1 MKCTDETVNPDSQ
14 ISSKSLHFNPP
25 NPPPN
30 RLPYPT
36 RQLLLIPP
44 NSVHIRPNQHMNLW
58 QMILGIA
65 IMALA
70 FALWTTSEATR
81 ATLIVMVVGSGIVA
95 LCLHS
100 ILRLFDLL
108 GRFGDNPSRHNGIH
122 LLTHSTITLFACA
135 IGVGALTWVGFFLLW
150 PR

>member
-1 MKCTDETVNPDSQ
+1 
-14 ISSKSLHFNPP
+14 
-25 NPPPN
+25 
-30 RLPYPT
+30 
-36 RQLLLIPP
+36 
-44 NSVHIRPNQHMNLW
+44 MNLW

-65 IMALA
+65 IVALA

-108 GRFGDNPSRHNGIH
+108 GQFGDTPSRRNGIH
-122 LLTHSTITLFACA
+122 LLTHSTLTVFTCA

>member
-1 MKCTDETVNPDSQ
+1 
-14 ISSKSLHFNPP
+14 
-25 NPPPN
+25 
-30 RLPYPT
+30 
-36 RQLLLIPP
+36 
-44 NSVHIRPNQHMNLW
+44 MNLW

-65 IMALA
+65 IVALA

-81 ATLIVMVVGSGIVA
+81 ATLIVMVVGSAIVA

-108 GRFGDNPSRHNGIH
+108 GQFGDSPSRRNGIH
-122 LLTHSTITLFACA
+122 LLIHLTITLFTCA